1 MYAGVVV
8 IGGLD
13 FHPDRPEA
21 ATVRGGLRQALRPPL
36 LNFESFRSG
45 AGPVSK

>member
-21 ATVRGGLRQALRPPL
+21 ATVRGGLRRAL